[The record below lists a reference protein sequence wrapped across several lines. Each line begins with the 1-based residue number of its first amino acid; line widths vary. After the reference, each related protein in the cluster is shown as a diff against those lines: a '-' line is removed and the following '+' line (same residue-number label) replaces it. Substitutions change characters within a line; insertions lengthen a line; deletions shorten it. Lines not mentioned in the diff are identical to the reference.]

1 MNDENF
7 NNENINIIC
16 TVESKEKYLC
26 DDCLY
31 CCEYET
37 KYCSAVKNDCP
48 ATCTE
53 CEYFV
58 KEWF

>member
-1 MNDENF
+1 MNDENV

-31 CCEYET
+31 CCEYE
-37 KYCSAVKNDCP
+37 KKSIALRLKMIVRILVQSAN
-48 ATCTE
+48 TL
-53 CEYFV
+53 
-58 KEWF
+58 